1 MSTIYVY
8 FISNNT
14 ISFSGLV
21 RGSDGGRH
29 LARRFLLP
37 GICRI
42 HKGGAKAAEVDEAFH
57 VCKLCL
63 LWLVQSDFDRSILLL
78 VLQKPA
84 ARGPLREMPD
94 TYASYASALRISFT
108 LQLRWLCRVTGSNRQ
123 GTAWRLFRRP
133 GHLVFTS
140 HSSSWRWDYVRLPSI
155 FGFHS
160 VSFFVPCSIRPFRDL
175 LWHSSRI
182 AEFTA
187 SERGPASP
195 PLLGFVGRFSDSCFC
210 WHSWF
215 CLIL

>member
-1 MSTIYVY
+1 MYHQGSRIVYLCLYMSTIYVY

-42 HKGGAKAAEVDEAFH
+42 HTGGAKAAEVDEAFH

-94 TYASYASALRISFT
+94 TYSHCSFGASDLIHIAASVIVQSYRI
-108 LQLRWLCRVTGSNRQ
+108 RQ

-140 HSSSWRWDYVRLPSI
+140 HSSS
-155 FGFHS
+155 
-160 VSFFVPCSIRPFRDL
+160 
-175 LWHSSRI
+175 
-182 AEFTA
+182 
-187 SERGPASP
+187 
-195 PLLGFVGRFSDSCFC
+195 
-210 WHSWF
+210 
-215 CLIL
+215 